1 MKLEARLVTSTAR
14 SIAFSSSTARR
25 SSIHSSMDGNSD
37 AGTGSDRP
45 VPRLSNV
52 STRPNRASRPMNSAS
67 GGTSHWL
74 STLLN
79 HWVSSTTSTGP
90 SPTSWYAT
98 YRPLFLAYRV
108 SGSVTVTRSQPKLG
122 THLVPDGADIHRR
135 PVLDQPAVADPEDV
149 DELELDP
156 ISCRRQVPEFAKVRP
171 PECLAGRNEVAL
183 GELLVDLHGCIRKPL
198 QQRAVERPEAA
209 RGAIRLRERP
219 PFRPVVVHE
228 LRVKCLVGVVQIVL
242 ILAPLRTQPPRACC
256 RRPTSPPL
264 PRTATIMHHR
274 LSPPPGLQGQVAFEQ
289 VAEGARGT
297 RVCQAGAVSPG
308 EPGTAVALPDPALV
322 VLVGASGSG
331 KSAWAAEHYRP
342 DEVVSSDRLRAL
354 VGSGE

>member
-14 SIAFSSSTARR
+14 SIPFSSSTARR
-25 SSIHSSMDGNSD
+25 SSIHSSMDGSSD

-98 YRPLFLAYRV
+98 YRPSFLAYRV

-122 THLVPDGADIHRR
+122 THLVPKGADVHRR

-183 GELLVDLHGCIRKPL
+183 GGLLLDLPGCIRKPL
-198 QQRAVERPEAA
+198 QQRAVERPETA

-242 ILAPLRTQPPRACC
+242 ILAPLYER
-256 RRPTSPPL
+256 S
-264 PRTATIMHHR
+264 HR
-274 LSPPPGLQGQVAFEQ
+274 
-289 VAEGARGT
+289 
-297 RVCQAGAVSPG
+297 
-308 EPGTAVALPDPALV
+308 ALV
-322 VLVGASGSG
+322 VVARHPHPSRARQQSCIIACPPARTPGTSGLRAGRGGRSGYAGLPSWGCESGRTRDGGGASRSCAGG
-331 KSAWAAEHYRP
+331 AGRGVRVREI
-342 DEVVSSDRLRAL
+342 RLGGGAL
-354 VGSGE
+354 PAG